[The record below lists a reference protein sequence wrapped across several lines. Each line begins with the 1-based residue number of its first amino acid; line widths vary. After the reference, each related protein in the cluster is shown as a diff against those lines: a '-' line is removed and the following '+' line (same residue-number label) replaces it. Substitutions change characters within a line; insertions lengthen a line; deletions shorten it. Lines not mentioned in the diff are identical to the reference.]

1 MFSWFSEL
9 HLKMLTFLHCNES
22 PAAKLRDVQLWKISR
37 ISTDFLCAW
46 CLPSCFFSSA
56 FVIGPLVLALVRT
69 MGKPGAKAK
78 PSAVVKA
85 AAKKV
90 AKGSCCCDS
99 WTTVSPEVFKPWGDG
114 SCVPSSFC
122 WQEGHQ
128 QLPGPNEKGN
138 FRQLLLWMLWLDVL
152 PCSTMFHNKK
162 MDDIQS
168 TSPTK
173 VVRQHVH
180 SLYLIEQ
187 LSGQATG
194 KLQAEIAECK
204 VPGFKIRK
212 KLCEKPTSCPTS
224 LQESFGIFH
233 TLF

>member
-1 MFSWFSEL
+1 
-9 HLKMLTFLHCNES
+9 
-22 PAAKLRDVQLWKISR
+22 
-37 ISTDFLCAW
+37 
-46 CLPSCFFSSA
+46 
-56 FVIGPLVLALVRT
+56 

-78 PSAVVKA
+78 PSATQAVVKA

-224 LQESFGIFH
+224 LQEYFEEKLEAQPVATSLCPWNQGFWSQESSRMFGQSGFHASTWNSFRFRSIQHCWDSYSSIFCH
-233 TLF
+233 WIC